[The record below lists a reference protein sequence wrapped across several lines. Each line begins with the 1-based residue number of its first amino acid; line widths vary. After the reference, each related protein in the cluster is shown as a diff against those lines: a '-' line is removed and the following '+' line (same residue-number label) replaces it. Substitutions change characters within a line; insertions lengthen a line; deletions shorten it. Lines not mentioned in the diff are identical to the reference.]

1 MKLSRAILMIFPE
14 SDRTTCTGWLI
25 DRFLVNTGTMYFS
38 STFNLGCSWKLNL
51 PIYYINIH
59 SITQNTYPAAIVVSS
74 QCKRNCILLIHI
86 KKRTS
91 LQLSLITDRNYY
103 LKVWRIWAL
112 IHFLARLWFLMG
124 FQFICTIFYL
134 FQSSNITLMLIF
146 FKESYSQ

>member
-1 MKLSRAILMIFPE
+1 MKFPE
-14 SDRTTCTGWLI
+14 SDRTTWTGWLT

-74 QCKRNCILLIHI
+74 QCKRNCIFLIRI
-86 KKRTS
+86 KKSTS

-103 LKVWRIWAL
+103 LKFWRIWAL
-112 IHFLARLWFLMG
+112 IQFLARVWFLMG
-124 FQFICTIFYL
+124 FRFICTMCYL
-134 FQSSNITLMLIF
+134 FQSSNIPLMLPF
-146 FKESYSQ
+146 FKKSYSL